1 MMIHELDLLQSLV
14 SGKCTPDGTVDEA
27 AKELE
32 GEVSMDDPLTKV
44 QSVFDANNVA
54 IVMDEGTV
62 VGVISKIDV
71 VEFLTARR

>member
-1 MMIHELDLLQSLV
+1 
-14 SGKCTPDGTVDEA
+14 
-27 AKELE
+27 
-32 GEVSMDDPLTKV
+32 MDDPLTKV

-54 IVMDEGTV
+54 IVMDEGKV